1 MNLASV
7 NSSPVTQVSINWSD
21 LFWGLL
27 GSGLERMVDYLHS
40 LRPTVNGE
48 IFLTMIRLDK
58 VTMLKLKL
66 ELSKDVM

>member
-1 MNLASV
+1 
-7 NSSPVTQVSINWSD
+7 
-21 LFWGLL
+21 
-27 GSGLERMVDYLHS
+27 MVDYLHS

-66 ELSKDVM
+66 ELSKDLRMLCSIKMLQGIKIH

>member
-1 MNLASV
+1 
-7 NSSPVTQVSINWSD
+7 
-21 LFWGLL
+21 
-27 GSGLERMVDYLHS
+27 MVDYLHS